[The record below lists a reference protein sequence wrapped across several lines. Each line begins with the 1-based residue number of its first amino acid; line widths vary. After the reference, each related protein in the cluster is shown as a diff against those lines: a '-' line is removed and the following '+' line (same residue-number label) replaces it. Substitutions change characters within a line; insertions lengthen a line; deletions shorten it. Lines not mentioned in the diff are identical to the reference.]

1 MINTDAKRNTLN
13 TPGTVNEADD
23 ATTPALSPIASGGMR
38 GAPQNAPAPPPPQ
51 ATPQPAAAPQQQP
64 AAATPMAAPRQQ
76 PALPQPY
83 VAPQQQ
89 APQQQ
94 VQQQSPQ
101 QLRPMGT
108 GFTQWTP
115 ALQNAAAG
123 GQNTRLM
130 QPFDARLQQ
139 AQGAGAL
146 VNVTDAE
153 REILARAE
161 ADPLSLTPADK
172 AALAAATARLG
183 GGIEQYDASALD
195 ALALSGLLGNDAS
208 GWMGVLQ
215 EQAPG
220 RTAGMDLLDRGVF
233 QVDRQGRDA
242 FGSLQTGTEDLL
254 NSMSAGGDLRAAREQ
269 AGEVL
274 GAPEKIL
281 EAARQQLTAQSDAE
295 RTRIDSLRRVESA
308 IRSRDPSQIPPPGA
322 GDGSNPILDNPI
334 YGYNYRLLMQ
344 NLETLK
350 SHPDQGFAQNR
361 ALFLLDDFANK
372 TLRGQSYS
380 EPGEGL
386 LIGDSQSQ
394 YLAALQRLAGG
405 EREAIATQAP
415 GALRSE
421 AERFNMA
428 GPGFQQRVREA
439 QQAAAGRARYGGDP
453 NAPKA
458 DPLAAYTGSNNVPG
472 IDQRNNWVKQL
483 GKRTFGMEKHLFNLM
498 YWDSVAQ
505 GFPPTEAELA
515 QMKEKARTYSREDR
529 PLPVNPAA
537 GPIDWRTF

>member
-1 MINTDAKRNTLN
+1 MIATDAKRNTLN

-23 ATTPALSPIASGGMR
+23 ATAPALSPIASGGMR
-38 GAPQNAPAPPPPQ
+38 GDAQNTPAPPPPQ

-94 VQQQSPQ
+94 QTPQ
-101 QLRPMGT
+101 PFRPMGT

-130 QPFDARLQQ
+130 QPFDARLQN

-161 ADPLSLTPADK
+161 ADPLSLTAADK

-183 GGIEQYDASALD
+183 GGIEQYDERAMD
-195 ALALSGLLGNDAS
+195 ALALSGLLGNDSS

-233 QVDRQGRDA
+233 QVDRQGRDQ
-242 FGSLQTGTEDLL
+242 FGNLQTGTEDLL
-254 NSMSAGGDLRAAREQ
+254 NSMSAGGDLRALREE
-269 AGEVL
+269 ADSVL
-274 GAPEKIL
+274 GAPEQIL
-281 EAARQQLTAQSDAE
+281 SAAQQQLTARSDAE
-295 RTRIDSLRRVESA
+295 RTRIESLRGVESA
-308 IRSRDPSQIPPPGA
+308 IRSRDPSKIPPPGS
-322 GDGSNPILDNPI
+322 GDGSNPILDSPI
-334 YGYNYRLLMQ
+334 YGYNYNLLTQ

-386 LIGDSQSQ
+386 LIGDDQSQ

-405 EREAIATQAP
+405 DREAIATQDP
-415 GALRSE
+415 NALRSE
-421 AERFNMA
+421 VGRFNMA
-428 GPGFQQRVREA
+428 GPGFEQRGREA

-458 DPLAAYTGSNNVPG
+458 EPFAAYTGRNNVPG
-472 IDQRNNWVKQL
+472 IEQREGWVNELSKRSFGKEKQ
-483 GKRTFGMEKHLFNLM
+483 LFNLM
-498 YWDSVAQ
+498 YWDSVTQ

-515 QMKEKARTYSREDR
+515 QMKDKARSYSREDR

-537 GPIDWRTF
+537 GPIDWRTL